1 MSGER
6 NAELFARAQWVAPGG
21 VHSPVRSFSR
31 VGGTPLFVE
40 RAQGSRIEDADGR
53 SYLDFCMSFG
63 PLILGH
69 RHPAVARAVSDALD
83 RGWSFGTA
91 ERASLELAEL
101 ICARLPWVER
111 LRFVNSGTEAVMT
124 ALRIARAATRRS
136 KVLKFE
142 GCYHGHA
149 DAMLVRAG
157 SGLAGTAAADSAG
170 VTHGVSGDTL
180 VAPLDDEETLR
191 RVFDAAGDEL
201 AAAIIEPVPAN
212 YGLLPQRPEFLD
224 ALAWLCQQHGT
235 LLIFDEVITGFR
247 LGFGG
252 FAEQSGIR
260 PDLVTYGKVIGGGF
274 PVGAYAGRRE
284 LMDLVAPVGPV
295 YQAGT
300 LAANPVTMA
309 AGFATLS
316 QLADGTAYLALE
328 DNGRALEQAL
338 TGIEGLR
345 VQRVGSIFWLCPG
358 ATERTI
364 RSPGQFP
371 SGLPE
376 RFGALF
382 HALLDEGIYLPP
394 SPYEVGFL
402 ATAHSDE
409 DIAEL
414 ASAVRRHA

>member
-1 MSGER
+1 MTSER
-6 NAELFARAQWVAPGG
+6 NADLFARAQWVVPGG

-31 VGGTPLFVE
+31 VGGTPLFIE
-40 RAQGSRIEDADGR
+40 RAQGSRIVDADGR

-69 RHPAVARAVSDALD
+69 RHPKVAQAVGEAVDH
-83 RGWSFGTA
+83 GWSFGTA
-91 ERASLELAEL
+91 ELASLELAEL

-111 LRFVNSGTEAVMT
+111 VRFVSSGTEAVMT
-124 ALRIARAATRRS
+124 ALRIARAATGRG

-157 SGLAGTAAADSAG
+157 SGLAGAADADSAG
-170 VTHGVSGDTL
+170 VTRGVAGDTL

-191 RVFDAAGDEL
+191 GVFQRAGDEL

-224 ALAWLCQQHGT
+224 TLAWLCQQHGT

-300 LAANPVTMA
+300 LAANPVAMA

-338 TGIEGLR
+338 TGIDGLR
-345 VQRVGSIFWLCPG
+345 VQRVGSIFWLCPVAG
-358 ATERTI
+358 SDTLRSPQRIPSDLTERFA
-364 RSPGQFP
+364 Q
-371 SGLPE
+371 
-376 RFGALF
+376 LF
-382 HALLDEGIYLPP
+382 HGLLADGIYLPP
-394 SPYEVGFL
+394 SPYEVAFL
-402 ATAHSDE
+402 STAHSEE
-409 DIAEL
+409 DIAQL
-414 ASAVRRHA
+414 ASAVRRHL